1 MTATSLDAVLDQF
14 DTALAVRPLQYHPL
28 MQAFRSLEIP
38 TGVTDAQLSRVLSVC
53 CRVLD
58 VDANPTDRDLIL
70 EQGKHL
76 TSCALDQAMRIL
88 RDPDAHTRAWIAMM
102 QGRFRVRGEPVPEDL
117 NADRLPPP
125 FEVPWDR
132 ATAEARLQ
140 PFLRHIETILAGEPT
155 AHFRIGWDVARGG
168 RDVFRPIIAEWLRGL
183 DRHGIGMPG
192 TADAIEQA
200 LDLSARAEGAG
211 TSPVSWAHV
220 EREIMPLL
228 THRHPMIAAGAAR
241 YLGALFA
248 GEAFRAAASTPSIA
262 DLLEQ
267 LRRLEG
273 HRAAV
278 AGAFVCGFDLD
289 MQGLNA
295 LASDDVITAAGFD
308 LDGWVLDVFAYGE
321 EPPYLPN
328 AQALWFYV
336 HEHYCTD
343 PRFAMR
349 LIDIGRGWVA
359 LMCAT
364 ELHEPVDGM
373 RAVLE
378 RLVVEGSDPDWARI
392 ARRHL
397 TDVYGVTVH

>member
-14 DTALAVRPLQYHPL
+14 DTAFAARPLQYQPL
-28 MQAFRSLEIP
+28 MDAFRSLEIP
-38 TGVTDAQLSRVLSVC
+38 TGATDAQLSRVLSVC
-53 CRVLD
+53 CRVLEG
-58 VDANPTDRDLIL
+58 DASPMDGDPIL
-70 EQGKHL
+70 EQRNHL
-76 TSCALDQAMRIL
+76 TACALDQVMRIL

-102 QGRFRVRGEPVPEDL
+102 QGRFRARGEAVPEDL
-117 NADRLPPP
+117 NADRLPPS

-132 ATAEARLQ
+132 ATAEARLKS
-140 PFLRHIETILAGEPT
+140 FLRHIETILADEPT

-168 RDVFRPIIAEWLRGL
+168 RDVFRPIIAEWLSSL

-192 TADAIEQA
+192 TADAIEPA
-200 LDLSARAEGAG
+200 LDLYARAEAESA
-211 TSPVSWAHV
+211 SPPIWADV

-228 THRHPMIAAGAAR
+228 THPHPMIAAGAAR

-248 GEAFRAAASTPSIA
+248 DEAFRASPSTPSIA

-278 AGAFVCGFDLD
+278 AGAFVCGFDWGTE
-289 MQGLNA
+289 GLNA
-295 LASDDVITAAGFD
+295 LASDDVLTAAGFD
-308 LDGWVLDVFAYGE
+308 LDRWILDILAYGD

-343 PRFAMR
+343 PEFAMR
-349 LIDIGRGWVA
+349 LIDIGRAWVA

-378 RLVVEGSDPDWARI
+378 RLVAEGADQDWAPI

-397 TDVYGVTVH
+397 TDVYG

>member
-14 DTALAVRPLQYHPL
+14 DAALAAQPIQHDPLIN
-28 MQAFRSLEIP
+28 AFRALQIP

-53 CRVLD
+53 CRVLCG
-58 VDANPTDRDLIL
+58 DANRTDRDLKP
-70 EQGKHL
+70 ERGHHL
-76 TSCALDQAMRIL
+76 TSCALDQVMRIL
-88 RDPDAHTRAWIAMM
+88 RDPDAHTRAWIARG
-102 QGRFRVRGEPVPEDL
+102 QERFRARGEAIPEDL

-125 FEVPWDR
+125 FEIPWDR
-132 ATAEARLQ
+132 ATAKERLK
-140 PFLRHIETILAGEPT
+140 PFLWHIETVLADEPT
-155 AHFRIGWDVARGG
+155 AHFRIGWDVARAG
-168 RDVFRPIIAEWLRGL
+168 RDVFRPIVAEWLRSL
-183 DRHGIGMPG
+183 DPRGIGVAG
-192 TADAIEQA
+192 TADAIERA
-200 LDLSARAEGAG
+200 LDLAARAESGA
-211 TSPVSWAHV
+211 SPPSWAHV
-220 EREIMPLL
+220 DREIMPLL
-228 THRHPMIAAGAAR
+228 THPHPMIAAGAAR

-248 GEAFRAAASTPSIA
+248 GETFRATASTPSIT
-262 DLLEQ
+262 DLLEI
-267 LRRLEG
+267 LRTLEG

-278 AGAFVCGFDLD
+278 AGAFVCGFDQDLE
-289 MQGLNA
+289 GLNA
-295 LASDDVITAAGFD
+295 LASDDALMAAGFD
-308 LDGWVLDVFAYGE
+308 PDQWVLDIFAYGA

-349 LIDIGRGWVA
+349 LIDVGSAWVA

-378 RLVVEGSDPDWARI
+378 RLVAEGSGQDWVHI

-397 TDVYGVTVH
+397 TDVYG

>member
-14 DTALAVRPLQYHPL
+14 DTAFAARPLQYQPL
-28 MQAFRSLEIP
+28 MDAFRSLEIP
-38 TGVTDAQLSRVLSVC
+38 TGATDAQLSRVLSVC

-58 VDANPTDRDLIL
+58 GDASPMDGDLIL
-70 EQGKHL
+70 EQRNHL
-76 TSCALDQAMRIL
+76 TACALDQAMRIL
-88 RDPDAHTRAWIAMM
+88 RDPDAHTRAWIVMM
-102 QGRFRVRGEPVPEDL
+102 QGRFRARGEAVPEDL

-125 FEVPWDR
+125 FEIPWDR
-132 ATAEARLQ
+132 ATAEARLK
-140 PFLRHIETILAGEPT
+140 PFLRHIETILADEPT

-168 RDVFRPIIAEWLRGL
+168 RDVFRPIIAEWLSSL

-192 TADAIEQA
+192 TADAIEPA
-200 LDLSARAEGAG
+200 LDLYARAEAESA
-211 TSPVSWAHV
+211 SPPIWADV
-220 EREIMPLL
+220 EREILPLL
-228 THRHPMIAAGAAR
+228 THPHPMIAAGAAR
-241 YLGALFA
+241 YLGALFTD
-248 GEAFRAAASTPSIA
+248 EAFRAASSTPSIA

-278 AGAFVCGFDLD
+278 AGAFVCGFDWGTE
-289 MQGLNA
+289 GLNA
-295 LASDDVITAAGFD
+295 LASDDVLTAAGFD
-308 LDGWVLDVFAYGE
+308 LDRWVLDILAYGE

-336 HEHYCTD
+336 HEHYCAD

-349 LIDIGRGWVA
+349 LIDIGRAWVA

-378 RLVVEGSDPDWARI
+378 RLVAEGSDKDWVRI

-397 TDVYGVTVH
+397 ANVYG

>member
-14 DTALAVRPLQYHPL
+14 DAALAAQPIQHDALIN
-28 MQAFRSLEIP
+28 AFRSLEIP

-53 CRVLD
+53 CRVLGG
-58 VDANPTDRDLIL
+58 DANPTGRHLKP
-70 EQGKHL
+70 EQGNHV
-76 TSCALDQAMRIL
+76 TSCALDQVMRIL
-88 RDPDAHTRAWIAMM
+88 RDPDARTRAWIVRM
-102 QGRFRVRGEPVPEDL
+102 QDRFRARGEAIPEDL
-117 NADRLPPP
+117 NADHLPPP
-125 FEVPWDR
+125 FEIPWDR
-132 ATAEARLQ
+132 ATAKERLK
-140 PFLRHIETILAGEPT
+140 PFLRHIETVLADEPA
-155 AHFRIGWDVARGG
+155 AHFRIGWEVAREG
-168 RDVFRPIIAEWLRGL
+168 RDVFRPIVAEWLRSL
-183 DRHGIGMPG
+183 DPRGIGVAG
-192 TADAIEQA
+192 TADAIERA
-200 LDLSARAEGAG
+200 LDLAALAEDAG
-211 TSPVSWAHV
+211 TTSVSWAHV
-220 EREIMPLL
+220 DREIMPLL
-228 THRHPMIAAGAAR
+228 THPHPMIAAGAAH

-248 GEAFRAAASTPSIA
+248 GEAFRAAASTPSIT

-267 LRRLEG
+267 LRTLEG

-278 AGAFVCGFDLD
+278 AGAFICGFDQNLE
-289 MQGLNA
+289 GLNA
-295 LASDDVITAAGFD
+295 LASDDALMAAGFD
-308 LDGWVLDVFAYGE
+308 PDRWVLDIFAYGG

-349 LIDIGRGWVA
+349 LIDVGSAWVA

-378 RLVVEGSDPDWARI
+378 RLVVEGSGQDWVHI

-397 TDVYGVTVH
+397 TDVYG

>member
-14 DTALAVRPLQYHPL
+14 DAALAARPIQYDAL
-28 MQAFRSLEIP
+28 INAFRSLEIP
-38 TGVTDAQLSRVLSVC
+38 NGVTDAQLSRVLSVC
-53 CRVLD
+53 CRVLGG
-58 VDANPTDRDLIL
+58 DANPTDRDLTL
-70 EQGKHL
+70 EQGNHL

-88 RDPDAHTRAWIAMM
+88 RDPDAHTRAWIARM
-102 QGRFRVRGEPVPEDL
+102 QDRFRARGEAVPEDL

-132 ATAEARLQ
+132 ATAEERLK
-140 PFLRHIETILAGEPT
+140 PFLRHIETILADEPT

-168 RDVFRPIIAEWLRGL
+168 RDVFRPIIAEWLRSL
-183 DRHGIGMPG
+183 DRHGIGMAG
-192 TADAIEQA
+192 TADAIERA
-200 LDLSARAEGAG
+200 LDLSARAEDAG
-211 TSPVSWAHV
+211 TSPASWAHV
-220 EREIMPLL
+220 DREIMPLL
-228 THRHPMIAAGAAR
+228 THPHPMIAAGAAR

-248 GEAFRAAASTPSIA
+248 DEAFRAAASTPSIA

-278 AGAFVCGFDLD
+278 AGAFVCGFDWGTE
-289 MQGLNA
+289 GLNA
-295 LASDDVITAAGFD
+295 LASDDVLTAAGFD
-308 LDGWVLDVFAYGE
+308 LDGWVLDIFAYGE

-343 PRFAMR
+343 PGFAMR
-349 LIDIGRGWVA
+349 LIDIGRAWVA

-378 RLVVEGSDPDWARI
+378 RLVAEGSGQDWVRI

-397 TDVYGVTVH
+397 TDVYG

>member
-1 MTATSLDAVLDQF
+1 MTATSLEAVLDRL
-14 DTALAVRPLQYHPL
+14 DTALAARPIQYHPL
-28 MQAFRSLEIP
+28 MDAFRSLTIP
-38 TGVTDAQLSRVLSVC
+38 NGVTDAQLSRVLAVC
-53 CRVLD
+53 CHVLD
-58 VDANPTDRDLIL
+58 GDANPMDRGLTF
-70 EQGKHL
+70 EQGNHL

-102 QGRFRVRGEPVPEDL
+102 QDRFRAREEAVPEDL

-132 ATAEARLQ
+132 ATAEERLK
-140 PFLRHIETILAGEPT
+140 PFLRHIETILADKPA

-168 RDVFRPIIAEWLRGL
+168 RDVFRPIITEWLRGL
-183 DRHGIGMPG
+183 DRHGIGMAG
-192 TADAIEQA
+192 TADAIERA
-200 LDLSARAEGAG
+200 LDLAARAEAAG
-211 TSPVSWAHV
+211 TSPANWAHV
-220 EREIMPLL
+220 DREIMPLL
-228 THRHPMIAAGAAR
+228 THPHPMIAAGAAR

-248 GEAFRAAASTPSIA
+248 DETFRAAASTPSIV
-262 DLLEQ
+262 DLVEQ
-267 LRRLEG
+267 LRTLER

-278 AGAFVCGFDLD
+278 AGAFVCGFDWGAE
-289 MQGLNA
+289 GLNA
-295 LASDDVITAAGFD
+295 LASDDDLTAAGFD
-308 LDGWVLDVFAYGE
+308 LDGWILDIFANGE

-343 PRFAMR
+343 PGFAMK

-378 RLVVEGSDPDWARI
+378 RLVAEGSDQDWVRI

-397 TDVYGVTVH
+397 TDVYGVTAH

>member
-1 MTATSLDAVLDQF
+1 MTAISLDVVLDQF
-14 DTALAVRPLQYHPL
+14 DTALAARPLQYQPL
-28 MQAFRSLEIP
+28 MDAFRSLMIP

-58 VDANPTDRDLIL
+58 GDANPMDGSLTL
-70 EQGKHL
+70 EQGNHL
-76 TSCALDQAMRIL
+76 TACALDQVMRIL

-102 QGRFRVRGEPVPEDL
+102 QGRFRARGEAIPEDL
-117 NADRLPPP
+117 NADRLPPT

-132 ATAEARLQ
+132 ATAEERLK
-140 PFLRHIETILAGEPT
+140 PFLRYIETVLADEPT
-155 AHFRIGWDVARGG
+155 AHFRIGWVVARGG
-168 RDVFRPIIAEWLRGL
+168 RDVFKPIIAEWLSSL
-183 DRHGIGMPG
+183 DGRGIGMRG
-192 TADAIEQA
+192 TADAIEHA
-200 LDLSARAEGAG
+200 LDLYARAEDAG
-211 TSPVSWAHV
+211 PSPASWADV

-228 THRHPMIAAGAAR
+228 AHPHPMIAAGAAR

-248 GEAFRAAASTPSIA
+248 DEAFRASPSTPSIA

-267 LRRLEG
+267 LGRLEG

-278 AGAFVCGFDLD
+278 AGAFVCGFDQD
-289 MQGLNA
+289 GGGLNA
-295 LASDDVITAAGFD
+295 LASDDVLAAAGFD
-308 LDGWVLDVFAYGE
+308 LDRWVLDIFACGE

-336 HEHYCTD
+336 HEHYCAN
-343 PRFAMR
+343 PGFAMR
-349 LIDIGRGWVA
+349 LIDIGRAWVA

-378 RLVVEGSDPDWARI
+378 RLVAEGSDQDWVRI

-397 TDVYGVTVH
+397 TDVYG

>member
-28 MQAFRSLEIP
+28 MDAFRNLEIP

-58 VDANPTDRDLIL
+58 GDANPMDRDLSL
-70 EQGKHL
+70 EQGNHL
-76 TSCALDQAMRIL
+76 TSCALDQVMRVL

-102 QGRFRVRGEPVPEDL
+102 QDRHRARGEAVPEDL

-125 FEVPWDR
+125 FGVPWDR
-132 ATAEARLQ
+132 ATAEERLK
-140 PFLRHIETILAGEPT
+140 PFLRHIETVLADEPT
-155 AHFRIGWDVARGG
+155 AHFRLGWDVARGG
-168 RDVFRPIIAEWLRGL
+168 RDVFRPILAEWLRSL
-183 DRHGIGMPG
+183 DRRGIGVAG
-192 TADAIEQA
+192 TADAIERA
-200 LDLSARAEGAG
+200 LDLSARAEDSG
-211 TSPVSWAHV
+211 TSPASWAHV

-228 THRHPMIAAGAAR
+228 THPHPMIAAGAAR

-248 GEAFRAAASTPSIA
+248 EEAFRAESSTPSIA
-262 DLLEQ
+262 EILEQ

-273 HRAAV
+273 HRAVV
-278 AGAFVCGFDLD
+278 AGAFVCGFDWGGE
-289 MQGLNA
+289 GLNA
-295 LASDDVITAAGFD
+295 LASDDVLTAAGFD
-308 LDGWVLDVFAYGE
+308 LDGWVLDIFAYGD

-336 HEHYCTD
+336 HEHYCTN
-343 PRFAMR
+343 PGFAMK
-349 LIDIGRGWVA
+349 LIDIGRAWVA

-378 RLVVEGSDPDWARI
+378 RLVAEGADQDWARI

-397 TDVYGVTVH
+397 TDVYG

>member
-1 MTATSLDAVLDQF
+1 MTATSLDAVLDRF
-14 DTALAVRPLQYHPL
+14 DTALAARPIQYHPL
-28 MQAFRSLEIP
+28 LDAFRSLEIP
-38 TGVTDAQLSRVLSVC
+38 IGVTDAQLSRVLAVC
-53 CRVLD
+53 CHVLD
-58 VDANPTDRDLIL
+58 GDANPMDRDLIL

-88 RDPDAHTRAWIAMM
+88 RDPDAHTRAWIAIM
-102 QGRFRVRGEPVPEDL
+102 QARFRARGEAVPEDL

-132 ATAEARLQ
+132 AIAEERLK
-140 PFLRHIETILAGEPT
+140 PFLRHIERILADEPT

-168 RDVFRPIIAEWLRGL
+168 RDVFRPIIADWLRNL
-183 DRHGIGMPG
+183 DCRGIGMAG
-192 TADAIEQA
+192 TADAIERA
-200 LDLSARAEGAG
+200 LDLSERAEAESA
-211 TSPVSWAHV
+211 SPASWADV

-228 THRHPMIAAGAAR
+228 THPHPMIAAGAAR

-248 GEAFRAAASTPSIA
+248 DEAFRAAASTPSIA

-278 AGAFVCGFDLD
+278 AGAFVCGFDWGTE
-289 MQGLNA
+289 GLNA
-295 LASDDVITAAGFD
+295 LASDDVLTAAGFD
-308 LDGWVLDVFAYGE
+308 LDGWVLDILAYGD

-343 PRFAMR
+343 PGFAMR
-349 LIDIGRGWVA
+349 LIDIGRAWVA

-378 RLVVEGSDPDWARI
+378 RLVAEGSDRDWARI

-397 TDVYGVTVH
+397 TDVYG

>member
-1 MTATSLDAVLDQF
+1 MTATSLHAVLDQF

-28 MQAFRSLEIP
+28 VNAFRNLEIP

-58 VDANPTDRDLIL
+58 CDANPMDRDLSL
-70 EQGKHL
+70 EQRNHL
-76 TSCALDQAMRIL
+76 TSCTLDQAMRIL

-102 QGRFRVRGEPVPEDL
+102 QARCRARGEAVPEDL

-132 ATAEARLQ
+132 TTAEERLK
-140 PFLRHIETILAGEPT
+140 PLLRHIETILADEPT
-155 AHFRIGWDVARGG
+155 AHFRICWEVARGG
-168 RDVFRPIIAEWLRGL
+168 RDVFKPIMAEWLRSL
-183 DRHGIGMPG
+183 DRHGIGMAG
-192 TADAIEQA
+192 TADAIERA
-200 LDLSARAEGAG
+200 LDLSARAEDAG

-228 THRHPMIAAGAAR
+228 THPHPMIAAGAAR

-248 GEAFRAAASTPSIA
+248 DEAFRAASSTPSIA

-278 AGAFVCGFDLD
+278 AGAFVCGFDWGSE
-289 MQGLNA
+289 GLNA
-295 LASDDVITAAGFD
+295 LASDDVLTAAGFD
-308 LDGWVLDVFAYGE
+308 LDGWILDILAYGD

-343 PRFAMR
+343 PGFAMR
-349 LIDIGRGWVA
+349 LIDIGRARVA

-373 RAVLE
+373 RPVLE
-378 RLVVEGSDPDWARI
+378 RLVAEGSDQDCVRI

-397 TDVYGVTVH
+397 TDVYG

>member
-14 DTALAVRPLQYHPL
+14 DTALAVWPPQYHPL
-28 MQAFRSLEIP
+28 MEAFRSLEIP

-58 VDANPTDRDLIL
+58 GDANPTDRDLIL
-70 EQGKHL
+70 ERGNHL
-76 TSCALDQAMRIL
+76 TSCALDHAMRIL

-102 QGRFRVRGEPVPEDL
+102 QAQFHARGEAVPEDL

-132 ATAEARLQ
+132 ATAEERLR
-140 PFLRHIETILAGEPT
+140 PFLRYIETILADEPA
-155 AHFRIGWDVARGG
+155 AHFKIGWDVARGG

-183 DRHGIGMPG
+183 DGRAIGMAG
-192 TADAIEQA
+192 TADAVERA
-200 LDLSARAEGAG
+200 LHLSERAEAESA
-211 TSPVSWAHV
+211 SPPIWADV
-220 EREIMPLL
+220 EREVMPLL
-228 THRHPMIAAGAAR
+228 TGPHPMIAAGAAR
-241 YLGALFA
+241 YLGTLFA
-248 GEAFRAAASTPSIA
+248 NEAFRAASSTPSIV

-267 LRRLEG
+267 LRTLEG
-273 HRAAV
+273 HREAV
-278 AGAFVCGFDLD
+278 AGAFVCGFD
-289 MQGLNA
+289 QASEGLNA
-295 LASDDVITAAGFD
+295 LATDDVLMGAGFD
-308 LDGWVLDVFAYGE
+308 LDRWVLDIFAYGE

-343 PRFAMR
+343 PEFATR
-349 LIDIGRGWVA
+349 LIDIGRAWLA

-378 RLVVEGSDPDWARI
+378 RLVAQGSDQDCVRI

-397 TDVYGVTVH
+397 TDVYG

>member
-1 MTATSLDAVLDQF
+1 MTATSLDAMLDQF
-14 DTALAVRPLQYHPL
+14 DTALAARPLQYHPL
-28 MQAFRSLEIP
+28 MDAFRSLEIP

-58 VDANPTDRDLIL
+58 GDANPMDRDLSL
-70 EQGKHL
+70 DQGNRL

-102 QGRFRVRGEPVPEDL
+102 QDRCRARGEAVPEDL

-125 FEVPWDR
+125 FDVPWGR
-132 ATAEARLQ
+132 ATAEERLQ
-140 PFLRHIETILAGEPT
+140 PFLRHIEAILADEPT

-168 RDVFRPIIAEWLRGL
+168 RDVFRPIIAKWLRGL
-183 DRHGIGMPG
+183 DRHGIGMAG
-192 TADAIEQA
+192 TADAMERA
-200 LDLSARAEGAG
+200 LDLFACAEDAG

-220 EREIMPLL
+220 DREIMPLL
-228 THRHPMIAAGAAR
+228 THPHPMIAAGAAR

-248 GEAFRAAASTPSIA
+248 DEAFRAASSTPSIA
-262 DLLEQ
+262 ELLDQ

-278 AGAFVCGFDLD
+278 AGAFVCGFDWASE
-289 MQGLNA
+289 GLNA
-295 LASDDVITAAGFD
+295 LASDDVLMDAGFD
-308 LDGWVLDVFAYGE
+308 LDRWVLDILAYGD

-364 ELHEPVDGM
+364 ELHEPVEGM

-378 RLVVEGSDPDWARI
+378 RLVVEGSDQGWVRI

-397 TDVYGVTVH
+397 TDVYG

>member
-14 DTALAVRPLQYHPL
+14 DAALAAQPMQHDPLIN
-28 MQAFRSLEIP
+28 AFRALQIP
-38 TGVTDAQLSRVLSVC
+38 TGVTDAQLSRVLSAC
-53 CRVLD
+53 CRVLSGY
-58 VDANPTDRDLIL
+58 ANPMDRDLRPK
-70 EQGKHL
+70 QGNHL
-76 TSCALDQAMRIL
+76 RSCALDEVMRIL
-88 RDPDAHTRAWIAMM
+88 RDPDAHTRAWIASM
-102 QGRFRVRGEPVPEDL
+102 QDRLRARGETTPEDL

-125 FEVPWDR
+125 FEIPWDR
-132 ATAEARLQ
+132 ATAKERLK
-140 PFLRHIETILAGEPT
+140 PFLCHIETILADEPS
-155 AHFRIGWDVARGG
+155 AHFPIGWDVARGG
-168 RDVFRPIIAEWLRGL
+168 CDVFRPIVAEWLRRL
-183 DRHGIGMPG
+183 DPRGIGVAG
-192 TADAIEQA
+192 TADTIERA
-200 LDLSARAEGAG
+200 LDLAARAEAEGA
-211 TSPVSWAHV
+211 SPPSWAHV
-220 EREIMPLL
+220 DREIMPLL

-248 GEAFRAAASTPSIA
+248 GEAFRAASSTPSIT
-262 DLLEQ
+262 DLLDQ
-267 LRRLEG
+267 LRTLEG

-278 AGAFVCGFDLD
+278 GGAFVCGFDQNLE
-289 MQGLNA
+289 GLHA
-295 LASDDVITAAGFD
+295 LTSDDALTAAGFD
-308 LDGWVLDVFAYGE
+308 VDRWVLDIFAYGE

-349 LIDIGRGWVA
+349 LIDVGSAWVA

-378 RLVVEGSDPDWARI
+378 RLVAEGSGQRWVHI

-397 TDVYGVTVH
+397 TDVYG

>member
-1 MTATSLDAVLDQF
+1 MTATSLDAVLDRF
-14 DTALAVRPLQYHPL
+14 DTALAARPIQYHPL
-28 MQAFRSLEIP
+28 MEAFRSLEIP
-38 TGVTDAQLSRVLSVC
+38 NGVTDAQLSRVLAVC
-53 CRVLD
+53 CHVLD
-58 VDANPTDRDLIL
+58 GDANPMDRDLIL
-70 EQGKHL
+70 EQGNHL

-102 QGRFRVRGEPVPEDL
+102 QARFRARGEAVPEDL

-132 ATAEARLQ
+132 AIAEERVK
-140 PFLRHIETILAGEPT
+140 PFLRHIERILADDPT

-168 RDVFRPIIAEWLRGL
+168 RDVFRPIIAEWLRSL
-183 DRHGIGMPG
+183 DGRGIGMPG
-192 TADAIEQA
+192 TADAIERA
-200 LDLSARAEGAG
+200 LDLYSRAEDAG
-211 TSPVSWAHV
+211 TSPAIWADV

-228 THRHPMIAAGAAR
+228 THPHPMIAAGAAR

-248 GEAFRAAASTPSIA
+248 DEAFRASPSTPSIA

-278 AGAFVCGFDLD
+278 AGAFVCGFDWGTE
-289 MQGLNA
+289 GLNA
-295 LASDDVITAAGFD
+295 LASDDVLTAAGFD
-308 LDGWVLDVFAYGE
+308 LDGWVLDIFAYGE

-343 PRFAMR
+343 PGFAMR
-349 LIDIGRGWVA
+349 LIDIGRAWVA

-378 RLVVEGSDPDWARI
+378 RLVAEGSDQDWVRI

-397 TDVYGVTVH
+397 TDVYG

>member
-1 MTATSLDAVLDQF
+1 MTATSLDAVLDRF
-14 DTALAVRPLQYHPL
+14 DTALAARPIQYHPL
-28 MQAFRSLEIP
+28 MEAFRSLKIP
-38 TGVTDAQLSRVLSVC
+38 NGVTDAQLSRVLAVC
-53 CRVLD
+53 CHVLD
-58 VDANPTDRDLIL
+58 GDANPMDRDLTL
-70 EQGKHL
+70 EQGNQL

-102 QGRFRVRGEPVPEDL
+102 QARFRARGEAVPEDL

-132 ATAEARLQ
+132 AIAEERVK
-140 PFLRHIETILAGEPT
+140 PFLRYIERILADYPT

-168 RDVFRPIIAEWLRGL
+168 RDVFRPIIADWLRTL
-183 DRHGIGMPG
+183 DCRGIGMAG
-192 TADAIEQA
+192 TADAVERA
-200 LDLSARAEGAG
+200 LHLSERAEAE
-211 TSPVSWAHV
+211 SASLLIWADV
-220 EREIMPLL
+220 EGEIMPLL
-228 THRHPMIAAGAAR
+228 THPHPMIAAGAAR

-248 GEAFRAAASTPSIA
+248 DEAFRAAASTPSIV

-267 LRRLEG
+267 LRTLKG

-278 AGAFVCGFDLD
+278 AGAFVCGFDWGTE
-289 MQGLNA
+289 GLNA
-295 LASDDVITAAGFD
+295 LASDDVLAAAGFD
-308 LDGWVLDVFAYGE
+308 LDGWVLDILAYGD

-328 AQALWFYV
+328 AQAMWFYV
-336 HEHYCTD
+336 HEHYCTN
-343 PRFAMR
+343 PGFAMR
-349 LIDIGRGWVA
+349 LIDIGRARVA

-378 RLVVEGSDPDWARI
+378 RLVAEGSGQDWVRI

-397 TDVYGVTVH
+397 TDVYG

>member
-1 MTATSLDAVLDQF
+1 MTATSLDAVLDRF
-14 DTALAVRPLQYHPL
+14 ETALAGRPIQYHPL
-28 MQAFRSLEIP
+28 MEAFRSLTIP
-38 TGVTDAQLSRVLSVC
+38 NGVTDAQLSRVLAVC
-53 CRVLD
+53 CHVLD
-58 VDANPTDRDLIL
+58 GDANPMDRDLIL
-70 EQGKHL
+70 EQGNHL

-102 QGRFRVRGEPVPEDL
+102 QARFRARGEAVPEDL

-132 ATAEARLQ
+132 AIAEERVK
-140 PFLRHIETILAGEPT
+140 PFLRHIERILADDPT

-168 RDVFRPIIAEWLRGL
+168 RDVFRPIIADWLRNL
-183 DRHGIGMPG
+183 DCRGIGMAG
-192 TADAIEQA
+192 TADAVERA
-200 LDLSARAEGAG
+200 LHLSERAEPESA
-211 TSPVSWAHV
+211 SPPIWADV
-220 EREIMPLL
+220 EGEVMPLL
-228 THRHPMIAAGAAR
+228 THPHPMIAAGAAR

-248 GEAFRAAASTPSIA
+248 DEVFRAAASTPSIA

-278 AGAFVCGFDLD
+278 AGAFVCGFDWGTE
-289 MQGLNA
+289 GLNA
-295 LASDDVITAAGFD
+295 LASDDVLTAAGFD
-308 LDGWVLDVFAYGE
+308 LDRWVLDIFACGE

-328 AQALWFYV
+328 AQAMWFYV

-343 PRFAMR
+343 PGFAMR

-378 RLVVEGSDPDWARI
+378 RLVAEGSDQDRVRI

-397 TDVYGVTVH
+397 TDVYG